1 MRIKP
6 LLIFL
11 VIFSVGFGAGFLV
24 SGRLTKRSI
33 EAVKERQSPEGF
45 KKDLYKYLN
54 PEESQKRII
63 DSIVADYIPKIKEER
78 AESQRFQKHLR
89 DSMLTQIQ
97 SLLDQ
102 KQQKRLEKFE
112 REKIKITTTKSTDVR
127 TDSSLKNRQKTPA
140 QVRREAFREAL
151 PPEQRAKLDSV
162 LNERKKER
170 QNPELKREI
179 RIYTRQNILPVL
191 LQYRKEF
198 EAELTEDEKQIIEN
212 VRAKRKLQK
221 AEILEQALNG
231 DNNETQ
237 EAKKLKNE
245 MREQLKPILLNHKVY
260 LESLSEKL
268 ASQRTVW
275 ESEMDVIKAKYIQDY
290 KPNSDQIFKNKEK
303 NALDFI
309 MMNSERPFQKERKG
323 RR

>member
-6 LLIFL
+6 FLIFL
-11 VIFSVGFGAGFLV
+11 VIFGVGFGAGFLV

-33 EAVKERQSPEGF
+33 EAVKERQSPDGF

-112 REKIKITTTKSTDVR
+112 REKIKITTTKSTDIR
-127 TDSSLKNRQKTPA
+127 IDSTLKKQPKTPA
-140 QVRREAFREAL
+140 QIRREAYRESLTA
-151 PPEQRAKLDSV
+151 EQRLKMDSI
-162 LNERKKER
+162 LYERKKER

-198 EAELTEDEKQIIEN
+198 EAELTEDEKLVIEDL
-212 VRAKRKLQK
+212 RSKRKLQK
-221 AEILEQALNG
+221 AELLEQGLN
-231 DNNETQ
+231 DEVNETE

-245 MREQLKPILLNHKVY
+245 MREKLKPILLNHKVY

-275 ESEMDVIKAKYIQDY
+275 ESEMDVIKAKYIKDY
-290 KPNSDQIFKNKEK
+290 KPKSDQLFKNKEK
-303 NALDFI
+303 NALEFI
-309 MMNSERPFQKERKG
+309 MMKGERSFQKERKG